1 MTPIP
6 DWINTLL
13 NMVAQL
19 TGGRGG
25 IDNVIVNFVL
35 AAVLYGVMFAVARAK
50 YRQDHSPREYLL
62 LWGFGLGLARE
73 VFMIVLAV
81 VQALGGVDKGALHV
95 IFPPL
100 EHAVRTASLIVV
112 AAAFLR
118 YLLDNAALTQRYL
131 KVALTATALS
141 YAATF
146 WWWAGFIT
154 ANPKAKFG
162 QAWPDWV
169 FHINSSTWFAV
180 AGVILATR
188 TRGWTRNM
196 VVTAFFCFFIGEFL
210 KLPDMATGEVY
221 EKIYA
226 PISRLFYFAG
236 LFTIGYIYVRE
247 SALDVRA
254 YTQTLQAE
262 VRARTVAEQAAQA
275 KGNFLAT
282 MSHEIRTPMT
292 GVIGLAQLLEQT
304 PLTPEQ
310 RKFVHTINHSG
321 EATLQILNDI
331 LDYSKIE
338 AGQLDIEYRPIKLL
352 AVAEESRSLFL
363 HRSQATGVALELD
376 LGDVPNL
383 VLGDPLRVRQVLTNL
398 LSNAFKFT
406 EQGKVVLRI
415 ASQPQGASHTTV
427 RFEVQDTGTGMTA
440 AQQSQLFE
448 PFTQGDVSIARQYG
462 GTGLGLSIC
471 YQLVKLMHGEIGV
484 RSEPG
489 KGSVFWFTLPFDTL
503 QDEPD
508 TRAPAPNDARPAAT
522 PQFSGLRVLVA
533 DDHPVNRM
541 VLQAQLGRFG
551 ITPRL
556 AHDGAEALDLL
567 QAEHDA
573 FDLVFM
579 DCEMPRMDGY
589 TSTQSLRTWE
599 QAQHREPLFVCG
611 ASAHAMAEFHTRGL
625 AAGMNEFITKP
636 LRMQQVQQVLMTV
649 AALRAVQA
657 GSESAV
663 LPHAAA

>member
-73 VFMIVLAV
+73 VFMIALAV
-81 VQALGGVDKGALHV
+81 VQALGGVDKVALHV

-112 AAAFLR
+112 AAAYLR
-118 YLLDNAALTQRYL
+118 YLLDDVALTRRYL
-131 KVALTATALS
+131 KIALAATALS

-154 ANPKAKFG
+154 ANPTAKFG
-162 QAWPDWV
+162 QVWPDWV

-180 AGVILATR
+180 AGLILATR
-188 TRGWTRNM
+188 TQGWKRNM
-196 VVTAFFCFFIGEFL
+196 VVTAFFCFFVGDFL

-236 LFTIGYIYVRE
+236 LLTIGYIYVRE
-247 SALDVRA
+247 SALEVRQ

-282 MSHEIRTPMT
+282 MSHEIRTPMS
-292 GVIGLAQLLEQT
+292 GVIALAQLLEQT

-310 RKFVHTINHSG
+310 RTFVRTINHSG
-321 EATLQILNDI
+321 ETTLQILNDI

-338 AGQLDIEYRPIKLL
+338 AGQLDIEYRPLKLL
-352 AVAEESRSLFL
+352 AVAEECRSLFL
-363 HRSQATGVALELD
+363 HQSRASGVPLEVV
-376 LGDVPNL
+376 LGDIPKL
-383 VLGDPLRVRQVLTNL
+383 VVGDPLRVRQVLINL
-398 LSNAFKFT
+398 LGNAYKFT
-406 EQGKVVLRI
+406 EQGKVVLRM
-415 ASQPQGASHTTV
+415 SSEPQGANHTTI
-427 RFEVQDTGTGMTA
+427 RFEVQDSGTGMTA
-440 AQQSQLFE
+440 AQQSRLFE
-448 PFTQGDVSIARQYG
+448 VFTQGDVSIARRYG

-471 YQLVKLMHGEIGV
+471 YQLVQLMHGEIGV
-484 RSEPG
+484 CSEPG
-489 KGSVFWFTLPFDTL
+489 EGSLFWFTLPFDTL
-503 QDEPD
+503 QDAPD
-508 TRAPAPNDARPAAT
+508 TRAPAHYDAPALT
-522 PQFSGLRVLVA
+522 RPQFAGLRVLVV

-541 VLQAQLGRFG
+541 VLAAQLGRFG
-551 ITPRL
+551 ITPRI
-556 AHDGAEALDLL
+556 AHDGAEALSLL
-567 QAEHDA
+567 QSEHDA

-599 QAQHREPLFVCG
+599 QAQHRQPLFVCG
-611 ASAHAMAEFHTRGL
+611 ASAHAMAEFQARGL

-636 LRMQQVQQVLMTV
+636 LRMEQVQQVLTTV
-649 AALRAVQA
+649 ASRPIAHA
-657 GSESAV
+657 GSESAAS
-663 LPHAAA
+663 PAAV